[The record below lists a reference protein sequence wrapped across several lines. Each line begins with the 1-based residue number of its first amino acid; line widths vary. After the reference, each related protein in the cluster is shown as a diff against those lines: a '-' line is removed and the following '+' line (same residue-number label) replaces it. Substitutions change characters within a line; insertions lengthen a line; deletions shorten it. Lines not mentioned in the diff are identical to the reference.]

1 MKQSFEGSSLHSI
14 TLPTTGNVPNFVFVG
29 GKGGVGK
36 TSCSSAIAI
45 NLSDQGFRTLI
56 VSTDPAHSL
65 GDAFDF
71 DFSSGQITPIVTEQN
86 LWALEIDVE
95 ATLEEF
101 KQKASNLDP
110 NYIAESTGIPR
121 EILDTIG
128 LDEIANIFRNP
139 PPGVDEIVALLKIFK
154 YADEKLPNGKPKYD
168 RIVIDTAP
176 TGHTVR
182 LLQLPQFITTVT
194 TNLIKLKSTVT
205 GALDKVKNLFGGGG
219 SMDKSEKALNDVMNS
234 IEEFRNNLD
243 RMRKLLKDHKQTQFV
258 IVTIPTTLAVTESK
272 RLVSELKSED
282 VKVSTIICNQVLN
295 EELAP
300 SYLQTRRNGQEKC
313 IKDINAASSIASKLA
328 GTNPIEI
335 TEVPQV
341 DTEVTGIY
349 GLRFFSSLAHAPK
362 KGSATN
368 PIDSRKLTIFGG
380 KGGVGKT
387 TSAASWAIQLADF
400 GMRTLVVSTDP
411 AHSLGDALMEKLNG
425 KPRLIDK
432 TAEGGELWAME
443 VDPEEALVNFRKAI
457 GQKKEGVLSSN
468 DNTGLLGGLKNE
480 LSNLMSQIYDPPPG
494 TDEIVAMTEIIDY
507 LEKGYTLPNGKTMKF
522 DRIVLDTA
530 PTGHTLRMLKLPI
543 FLRDSVQKI
552 KSLQLKM
559 KSMSGLAGMLGGAMG
574 NAFDSNPSSDSNDGE
589 NNELANLESNMEKL
603 DQILHESKEAE
614 FTVVTIAT
622 ELAAAETKRLLMSL
636 QDDNIAVRRVIIN
649 QVIQQQTL
657 ENPNDYLTKI
667 RQGQKSSINE
677 LENIA
682 NTNEVPLVLVPYL
695 DTEVRTVYGLRVIG
709 NTIFSKK

>member
-1 MKQSFEGSSLHSI
+1 
-14 TLPTTGNVPNFVFVG
+14 
-29 GKGGVGK
+29 
-36 TSCSSAIAI
+36 
-45 NLSDQGFRTLI
+45 
-56 VSTDPAHSL
+56 
-65 GDAFDF
+65 
-71 DFSSGQITPIVTEQN
+71 
-86 LWALEIDVE
+86 
-95 ATLEEF
+95 
-101 KQKASNLDP
+101 
-110 NYIAESTGIPR
+110 
-121 EILDTIG
+121 
-128 LDEIANIFRNP
+128 
-139 PPGVDEIVALLKIFK
+139 
-154 YADEKLPNGKPKYD
+154 
-168 RIVIDTAP
+168 
-176 TGHTVR
+176 
-182 LLQLPQFITTVT
+182 
-194 TNLIKLKSTVT
+194 
-205 GALDKVKNLFGGGG
+205 
-219 SMDKSEKALNDVMNS
+219 MNS

-272 RLVSELKSED
+272 RLVAELKSED
-282 VKVSTIICNQVLN
+282 VKVSSIICNQVLN
-295 EELAP
+295 EELAS

-313 IKDINAASSIASKLA
+313 IKDINTASSIASKLA

-349 GLRFFSSLAHAPK
+349 GLRFFSSLAHAPR

-480 LSNLMSQIYDPPPG
+480 LSNLMGQIYDPPPG

-507 LEKGYTLPNGKTMKF
+507 LEKGYTLPNGKIMKF

-574 NAFDSNPSSDSNDGE
+574 NAFDSNPSSDDGG
-589 NNELANLESNMEKL
+589 NNELANLEANMEKL
-603 DQILHESKEAE
+603 DKILHESKEAE

-682 NTNEVPLVLVPYL
+682 NTNEVPLVIVPYF